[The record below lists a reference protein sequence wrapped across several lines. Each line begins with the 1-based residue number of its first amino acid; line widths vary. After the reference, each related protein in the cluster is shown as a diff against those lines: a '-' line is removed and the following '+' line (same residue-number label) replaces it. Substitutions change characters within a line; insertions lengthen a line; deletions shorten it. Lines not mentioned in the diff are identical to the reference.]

1 MHESKLFVMK
11 KIFSLFF
18 ISAII
23 SSIFFSC
30 GKETTDVIYIKNQDT
45 IFVRDTIYSYDT
57 IFVFDSLFFT
67 DTLVIIDTV
76 VVYDTSEFAYL
87 FKHYELEEYEL
98 IFSTYDRQKSP
109 YRICKMKSNSFEVDI
124 INQGVKTYPIWDE
137 VDNFIFYVDFENL
150 AIVRKDISDNP
161 MADSVV
167 SPIDR
172 NMQFL
177 WHDVPLEV
185 FLFSYHEND
194 FTKIAALDYNTGEI
208 IELTEAGQN
217 EANPVSSK
225 SDDWIYY
232 SSFQEGT
239 WDIYRKKLD
248 GSKAEVVY
256 QDAEYDLV
264 TFNVSVDGKFLITP
278 KFKDG
283 KGFVVFYDIKRQMI
297 IHELDLPVNG
307 HPLYASL
314 SNDNKAIFF
323 VNGDPYHYT
332 EPRNIY
338 RMALDG
344 TQLFQ
349 LTNYNDFLTFRPL
362 VK

>member
-1 MHESKLFVMK
+1 MK
-11 KIFSLFF
+11 KILSIIF
-18 ISAII
+18 IAAII

-30 GKETTDVIYIKNQDT
+30 GKDKTEVIYVNSQDT
-45 IFVRDTIYSYDT
+45 IFLRDTIFTSDT
-57 IFVFDSLFFT
+57 LFIIDSVFTT
-67 DTLVIIDTV
+67 DTLVIIDTLII
-76 VVYDTSEFAYL
+76 YDTSEFAYL

-98 IFSTYDRQKSP
+98 IFSTYDKQRSP

-124 INQGVKTYPIWDE
+124 INQGIKTYPIWDE
-137 VDNFIFYVDFENL
+137 VDDFIFYVDFENV
-150 AIVRKDISDNP
+150 AIIRKDISDNP
-161 MADSVV
+161 VADSVV
-167 SPIDR
+167 TPIDR
-172 NMQFL
+172 NVQFL

-185 FLFSYHEND
+185 FLFSYHNNG
-194 FTKIAALDYNTGEI
+194 FTKIAAIDYHTGDI

-232 SSFQEGT
+232 SSLQDGT
-239 WDIYRKKLD
+239 WDIHRKKLD
-248 GSKAEVVY
+248 GSKAEIVY
-256 QDAEYDLV
+256 HDSEYDLV

-283 KGFVVFYDIKRQMI
+283 KGFVVFYDIKRQQI
-297 IHELDLPVNG
+297 IHELDLPVDG

-323 VNGDPYHYT
+323 VNGNPYNYS

-349 LTNYNDFLTFRPL
+349 LTNYDDYLAFRPL